1 MQSYEQL
8 SPIVSIENNFDAL
21 NVPKDHISRS
31 KSDTYYINDTHLLR
45 THTSAHQKDLLTSGI
60 DNFVVF
66 GKIHPI
72 QAMYT
77 VEIRSIAST
86 IQSSIKW
93 RQ

>member
-8 SPIVSIENNFDAL
+8 GPIVSIENNFDAL

-31 KSDTYYINDTHLLR
+31 KSDTYYINDNHLLR
-45 THTSAHQKDLLTSGI
+45 THTSAHQKDLLKSGI

-66 GKIHPI
+66 GKIDSM
-72 QAMYT
+72 QVMCTAEMKST
-77 VEIRSIAST
+77 AST
-86 IQSSIKW
+86 IQSFIKW

>member
-8 SPIVSIENNFDAL
+8 SPIVSIESNFDAL

-66 GKIHPI
+66 GKIHPM
-72 QAMYT
+72 QVMCTAEMKST
-77 VEIRSIAST
+77 AST
-86 IQSSIKW
+86 TPSFTKW
-93 RQ
+93 KQ